1 MKTPHGEQTHAEA
14 MACPEG
20 TFSGFL
26 PQGRGC
32 DGGADSSVKC
42 FAWMISLWS

>member
-1 MKTPHGEQTHAEA
+1 MKIVHSEQTHAEA

-20 TFSGFL
+20 IFSGFL

-32 DGGADSSVKC
+32 NGGPDSSVKC
-42 FAWMISLWS
+42 G